1 MAKCV
6 DCYIYTQCAGRQ
18 LYNIIFINK
27 FCQLILNSYLCIS
40 KGNVQFVSQGKTL
53 AFVNCL
59 L

>member
-6 DCYIYTQCAGRQ
+6 DYYIYTQRASRL
-18 LYNIIFINK
+18 LYIVFINK

-40 KGNVQFVSQGKTL
+40 KGNVQFVSQGRILT
-53 AFVNCL
+53 FVSCL